1 MVTKVRMTIL
11 KWVKFLKVRF
21 INERK
26 DMNLVDTDR
35 QSLHSEYTNQ
45 NNLLNLRE
53 RKIIKEK
60 LVGCIHLLLRL
71 QNQSKELSLLEVSVI

>member
-1 MVTKVRMTIL
+1 MVTNVRMTIL
-11 KWVKFLKVRF
+11 KWVKFLKVLF
-21 INERK
+21 INKRK

-53 RKIIKEK
+53 RKTIKEK
-60 LVGCIHLLLRL
+60 MVGCFHLLLRL

>member
-11 KWVKFLKVRF
+11 KWVKFLEVLF
-21 INERK
+21 INKGK

-53 RKIIKEK
+53 RKKT
-60 LVGCIHLLLRL
+60 
-71 QNQSKELSLLEVSVI
+71 

>member
-1 MVTKVRMTIL
+1 MTIL
-11 KWVKFLKVRF
+11 KWVKFLEVLF
-21 INERK
+21 INKGK

-35 QSLHSEYTNQ
+35 QSLHSEYINQ

-53 RKIIKEK
+53 RKKNIKEK

>member
-11 KWVKFLKVRF
+11 KWVKFLKVLF
-21 INERK
+21 INKRK

-35 QSLHSEYTNQ
+35 QSLHCEYTNQ

-53 RKIIKEK
+53 RKNIKEK
-60 LVGCIHLLLRL
+60 MVGCIHLLLRL
-71 QNQSKELSLLEVSVI
+71 QNQSKELSLLEVSVT